1 MSPFTAD
8 GFRVLLACL
17 PPVAAGF
24 LLLRRVAPAWAAFGG
39 LVTGLAVLPA
49 FRPSPAALGAALASA
64 IPLAVEVLLILYGGI
79 ALFAVLR
86 LTGLHQVLGQGV
98 ASLAPDRPRRGLLVR
113 SEEHTSGLQSRENV
127 VCRPLL

>member
-49 FRPSPAALGAALASA
+49 FRPSPAALGAAVARA
-64 IPLAVEVLLILYGGI
+64 IPLAVAVLLILYGGI
-79 ALFAVLR
+79 AFSRCCGRRACTR
-86 LTGLHQVLGQGV
+86 CWAGGSRRRRPTGRGGGGG
-98 ASLAPDRPRRGLLVR
+98 SPRA
-113 SEEHTSGLQSRENV
+113 
-127 VCRPLL
+127 